1 MGVGITTGLAKL
13 HLYGSSQIGI
23 VESSGNYATSGSGYL
38 RWKDVNGNAAYV
50 GFGGNANNFD
60 IFNSLNGAITFGVN
74 ASEQMRLTSTGLGIG
89 TTSPSKKLEVNS
101 GSAIAVRL
109 TRSGGTV
116 ANLSQE
122 WFDGT
127 NSWYAGVSGSSFFG
141 IAYNTTGGA
150 IDSALLRLDIS
161 GNLGLGVTPSAT
173 PTGIKSINVGSQGY
187 VFSDGVTYKY
197 NSGIT
202 NNAYVNGNNS
212 YAAITSRG
220 ASIFELNGDTFIW
233 KQASTGTA
241 SSTLSLTSAMT
252 LDASGNL
259 GVGTTS
265 PARPLEV
272 LRATAGF
279 VSRRGYSSGQ
289 SIYEYTDA
297 TAAYI
302 STGSN
307 LYNAFGINETSSYL
321 NFYTANAERARIDS
335 SGNLGI
341 GTTSPNASAILDAQ
355 STTKGVRFPN
365 MTTTQKNAISSPAA
379 GLVVFDTT
387 LAKLCVYSGS
397 AWQTITSI

>member
-1 MGVGITTGLAKL
+1 MSQTGYTPIQLYYSTTASTAPTAGNLASGELAINITDGKLFYKDNAGVVQTL
-13 HLYGSSQIGI
+13 
-23 VESSGNYATSGSGYL
+23 ATSTT
-38 RWKDVNGNAAYV
+38 A
-50 GFGGNANNFD
+50 
-60 IFNSLNGAITFGVN
+60 NGAANGVLYLN
-74 ASEQMRLTSTGLGIG
+74 SSKIATAG
-89 TTSPSKKLEVNS
+89 TALV
-101 GSAIAVRL
+101 
-109 TRSGGTV
+109 
-116 ANLSQE
+116 
-122 WFDGT
+122 FDGT
-127 NSWYAGVSGSSFFG
+127 
-141 IAYNTTGGA
+141 
-150 IDSALLRLDIS
+150 
-161 GNLGLGVTPSAT
+161 NLGLGVNPSAWRSGDVALDIGAVT
-173 PTGIKSINVGSQGY
+173 ALVTAQSTNTRIYNNTY
-187 VFSDGVTYKY
+187 VASGNRNTYKTTGFASY
-197 NSGIT
+197 YDQGTGVHRWFNAPSGLVNTTTIV
-202 NNAYVNGNNS
+202 NAGVYIV
-212 YAAITSRG
+212 YALG
-220 ASIFELNGDTFIW
+220 
-233 KQASTGTA
+233 
-241 SSTLSLTSAMT
+241 SSTLSQWQAFFSGLAALPTVGQSITATASGTLLGGGTVSQTITFTQAMT

-259 GVGTTS
+259 GIGTTL